1 MEDHMITPAAHQ
13 SQDEHMTTEKQ
24 MEGKKNYIY
33 YYKISQM
40 TGNKRDHKI
49 GTSWERGLT
58 APPPNIHMWPLW
70 KVERLLSLLMQP
82 RTFYCSLKADILNFI
97 H

>member
-24 MEGKKNYIY
+24 MEEKKY
-33 YYKISQM
+33 
-40 TGNKRDHKI
+40 
-49 GTSWERGLT
+49 LLL
-58 APPPNIHMWPLW
+58 PNITN
-70 KVERLLSLLMQP
+70 ERKQKGPQNRQILGERSNCPTPKHSHLATLESGKSAVLIDAAK
-82 RTFYCSLKADILNFI
+82 TFYCSLKADILNFI